1 MFRLDSGPPGSE
13 GTVRLIGRLDGDEA
27 DRALAAF
34 AGLQGSIVADCSEL
48 EYISSAGI
56 AVILVTLQ
64 RLNKLGHT
72 FRLHPVQ
79 PRVRNVFK
87 YAGLAQMLGIE

>member
-1 MFRLDSGPPGSE
+1 MFRLDLGDQ
-13 GTVRLIGRLDGDEA
+13 GTVRLIGRLDGAEA
-27 DRALAAF
+27 ERAVPSF
-34 AGLQGSIVADCSEL
+34 AKLEGSIVVDCSEL
-48 EYISSAGI
+48 DYISSAGI

-64 RLNKLGHT
+64 RLNQKGHT
-72 FRLHPVQ
+72 LRLHPVQ

>member
-1 MFRLDSGPPGSE
+1 MFRLDPGSG

-27 DRALAAF
+27 ERALASF
-34 AGLQGSIVADCSEL
+34 AELEGSIVADCSEL
-48 EYISSAGI
+48 DYISSAGI

-87 YAGLAQMLGIE
+87 YAGLSQVLGID

>member
-1 MFRLDSGPPGSE
+1 MFRLDRSDG
-13 GTVRLIGRLDGDEA
+13 GTVRLVGRLDGAEA
-27 DRALAAF
+27 DRAASLF
-34 AGLQGSIVADCSEL
+34 AELDGPIVADCSEL
-48 EYISSAGI
+48 DYISSAGI

-64 RLNKLGHT
+64 RLNRNGHP
-72 FRLHPVQ
+72 FRLDQVQ

>member
-1 MFRLDSGPPGSE
+1 MFRLDPAGE
-13 GTVRLIGRLDGDEA
+13 GAVRLVGRLDGAEA
-27 DRALAAF
+27 ERAVAAF
-34 AGLQGSIVADCSEL
+34 AGLDGSIVADCSEL
-48 EYISSAGI
+48 DYISSAGI

-64 RLNKLGHT
+64 RLTQKGHT
-72 FRLHPVQ
+72 LRLHPVQ

>member
-1 MFRLDSGPPGSE
+1 MFRLDRAGE
-13 GTVRLIGRLDGDEA
+13 GAVRLIGRLDGDEA
-27 DRALAAF
+27 ARALASF
-34 AGLQGSIVADCSEL
+34 AALEGSIVADCTEL
-48 EYISSAGI
+48 DYISSAGI
-56 AVILVTLQ
+56 GVILATLQ
-64 RLNKLGHT
+64 RLTRAGHT

>member
-1 MFRLDSGPPGSE
+1 MFRLDAAGE
-13 GTVRLIGRLDGDEA
+13 GTVRLVGRLDGAEA
-27 DRALAAF
+27 DGAARAF
-34 AGLQGSIVADCSEL
+34 AGLSGSIVADCSEL
-48 EYISSAGI
+48 DYISSAGI

-64 RLNKLGHT
+64 RLNREGHSL
-72 FRLHPVQ
+72 RLHPVQ

>member
-1 MFRLDSGPPGSE
+1 MFRLERIGE
-13 GTVRLIGRLDGDEA
+13 GAVRLVGRLDGAEA
-27 DRALAAF
+27 EAASATF
-34 AGLQGSIVADCSEL
+34 AQLDGSIVADCSEL

-56 AVILVTLQ
+56 AVILTTLQ
-64 RLNKLGHT
+64 RLSRSGHS

-87 YAGLAQMLGIE
+87 YAGLTQMLGIE

>member
-1 MFRLDSGPPGSE
+1 MFRLESGDA
-13 GTVRLIGRLDGDEA
+13 GTVRLIGRLDGAEA
-27 DRALAAF
+27 ESAVAAF

-48 EYISSAGI
+48 DYISSAGI

-64 RLNKLGHT
+64 RLNKDGHT
-72 FRLHPVQ
+72 FRLEPVQ

>member
-1 MFRLDSGPPGSE
+1 MFRLDPAGDGA
-13 GTVRLIGRLDGDEA
+13 VRLIGRLDGAEA
-27 DRALAAF
+27 ERALASF
-34 AGLQGSIVADCSEL
+34 ATLEGSIVADCSEL
-48 EYISSAGI
+48 DYISSAGI
-56 AVILVTLQ
+56 GVILATLQ
-64 RLNKLGHT
+64 RLTRTGHT

>member
-1 MFRLDSGPPGSE
+1 MFRLDAGPV
-13 GTVRLIGRLDGDEA
+13 GTVRLVGRLDGDEA
-27 DRALAAF
+27 ERAMASFAA
-34 AGLQGSIVADCSEL
+34 LEGSIVADCSEL

-72 FRLHPVQ
+72 FRLDPVQ

>member
-1 MFRLDSGPPGSE
+1 MFRLDSGPE
-13 GTVRLIGRLDGDEA
+13 GTVRLIGRLDGVEA
-27 DRALAAF
+27 DRALAVF
-34 AGLQGSIVADCSEL
+34 AGLEGSVVADCSEL

-56 AVILVTLQ
+56 AVLLVTLQ

-87 YAGLAQMLGIE
+87 YSGLAEMMGIE

>member
-1 MFRLDSGPPGSE
+1 MFRLDPGSE

-27 DRALAAF
+27 ERAMASF
-34 AGLQGSIVADCSEL
+34 AGLDGSIVADCSEL
-48 EYISSAGI
+48 DYISSAGI

-64 RLNKLGHT
+64 RLNKAGHT

-87 YAGLAQMLGIE
+87 YAGLTQMLGIE